1 MTMPD
6 RSSEGEPSITRG
18 EDEIRPVGTWV
29 ICGLVLFVSLANWIL
44 VAIIFAH
51 QS

>member
-1 MTMPD
+1 MTDKPG
-6 RSSEGEPSITRG
+6 SESEPSIARG

-44 VAIIFAH
+44 VAIILAH
-51 QS
+51 QT